1 MIPLSW
7 HTDFV
12 VLITRTGSHAYGLAG
27 PDSDEDYQG
36 TALSPVSW
44 LIGFPPA
51 DHAHTVVSHYP
62 DDRTVHTLTK
72 FCRLALQ
79 ANPTLLDSLF
89 CRDQDVVYQTITGQ
103 ILRQHRD
110 WFLSQRVY
118 AAYSGYARDQ
128 LRRMHNHN
136 TPQGSHADLIARY
149 GYDTKN
155 AMHLIRLLLMAKTA
169 LQDGRIDVYRSDREF
184 LLSIRQGHYSA
195 ATIQDMAE
203 ALDADC
209 QILRIRSVLPPVP
222 DTSAIE
228 NWLMTV
234 HQAWIAGD
242 STLLQEIPAPS
253 VSRFE

>member
-1 MIPLSW
+1 MAWSDQL
-7 HTDFV
+7 
-12 VLITRTGSHAYGLAG
+12 VLLTRSGSRAYGLET
-27 PDSDEDYQG
+27 PNSDDDYQG
-36 TALSPVSW
+36 IALPPISW

-128 LRRMHNHN
+128 LRRMRNHN

-169 LQDGRIDVYRSDREF
+169 LQDGRIDVYRSDRNF
-184 LLSIRQGHYSA
+184 LLAIRNGHYSA
-195 ATIQDMAE
+195 RAIQEMAE

-209 QILRIRSVLPPVP
+209 QVLLPRSVLPREP
-222 DTSAIE
+222 DTATVE
-228 NWLMTV
+228 HWLMTV
-234 HQAWIAGD
+234 HRAWIAND
-242 STLLQEIPAPS
+242 LALL
-253 VSRFE
+253 

>member
-128 LRRMHNHN
+128 LRRMRNHN